1 MFFRMYAFMVAR
13 TISTSILR
21 HYIHIVA
28 IQYVYP
34 LGYSWDTAAIQSIYS
49 RYTAAI
55 QSQYSTCIISAG
67 ILPPYSRNT
76 VRVSSGIQSQ
86 YSTCILWDT
95 VAIQYLYPLIYI
107 VVGK

>member
-1 MFFRMYAFMVAR
+1 MYAFMVAR

-34 LGYSWDTAAIQSIYS
+34 LGYCRHTVDIQSLYCRNTVAIQYLYHISWD
-49 RYTAAI
+49 TAAI
-55 QSQYSTCIISAG
+55 QSQYSTCILWDTVAIQYVYPLG
-67 ILPPYSRNT
+67 YSRNT

-86 YSTCILWDT
+86 YSTCIL
-95 VAIQYLYPLIYI
+95 
-107 VVGK
+107 